1 MTNFA
6 KWAYN
11 LAYQTSKPR
20 WDSDEAPPEVQAFVK
35 ESSTRGRALDL
46 GCGTGTNAIYLVQNG
61 FITTGIDFS
70 SKAIEMAQAK
80 AQQKN
85 VSVDFREA
93 DVTRL
98 DFLSDPFDL
107 ILDVGCLHGLNK
119 SGREDYALHATR
131 LSRPDST
138 LMIWAFDGKTMGVG
152 TLPGELPRLFE
163 PYFTLER
170 MEHGSFH
177 DRSSAWY
184 WFVRK

>member
-1 MTNFA
+1 MTTFA

-11 LAYQTSKPR
+11 LAYQVSKPR
-20 WDSDEAPPEVQAFVK
+20 WDSDEVPPEVQAFVK

-46 GCGTGTNAIYLVQNG
+46 GCGTGTNAIYLAQNG

-70 SKAIEMAQAK
+70 SKAIEMAHAK

-85 VSVDFREA
+85 VSVDFQVA
-93 DVTRL
+93 DVTGL

-119 SGREDYALHATR
+119 SSREDYARHAAR
-131 LSRPDST
+131 LSRPAST

-152 TLPGELPRLFE
+152 ALPGELPGLFE
-163 PYFTLER
+163 QYFTFER
-170 MEHGSFH
+170 IEHGRFH
-177 DRSSAWY
+177 GRPSAWY
-184 WFVRK
+184 WFLKK